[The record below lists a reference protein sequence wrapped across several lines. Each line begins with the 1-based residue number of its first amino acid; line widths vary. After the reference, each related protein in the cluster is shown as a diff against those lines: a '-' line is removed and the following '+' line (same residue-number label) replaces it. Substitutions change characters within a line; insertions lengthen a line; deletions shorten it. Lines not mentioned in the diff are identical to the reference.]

1 MTADSRVAPIVVV
14 RYAYSAL
21 FGGGIDVDEV
31 KSVFLGL
38 EGFVLQ
44 YGIDAFLTVAYED
57 WHFFGG
63 IPLGDEDNVNRT
75 PLVAVLAYVV
85 PFGVGQGSW
94 LFDENVGRV
103 DGVP

>member
-14 RYAYSAL
+14 RYADSAL

-63 IPLGDEDNVNRT
+63 IPFGDEDNVDRT
-75 PLVAVLAYVV
+75 PFVAVLA
-85 PFGVGQGSW
+85 
-94 LFDENVGRV
+94 
-103 DGVP
+103 